1 MYLPTEMAEAIFK
14 FIVRLTSQSSL
25 RFDDFYVFFIKHAI
39 WRVFYWKICTYQ
51 LKWRKRYPNSSLGW
65 LHHPHYVQCTDIG
78 HHHLPTNGYKWWAVL
93 VSKTS
98 MHFTME
104 PNYLWDELK
113 KSNCFVYV
121 SIFDRKIHTSCFCS
135 WWICCIWC
143 IWKTLLDVFGYFDV
157 SVIFKKFCLKIAKIE
172 YCLNWKLLGLQV
184 VKIAICQNCKL
195 P

>member
-1 MYLPTEMAEAIFK
+1 MQFDEFFWKICTYQLKWRKRYPN
-14 FIVRLTSQSSL
+14 SSL
-25 RFDDFYVFFIKHAI
+25 DWLHQPHYVLTIFCLFFIKHAI

-121 SIFDRKIHTSCFCS
+121 SIFDRKIHTS
-135 WWICCIWC
+135 
-143 IWKTLLDVFGYFDV
+143 YF
-157 SVIFKKFCLKIAKIE
+157 L
-172 YCLNWKLLGLQV
+172 
-184 VKIAICQNCKL
+184 AI
-195 P
+195 